1 MPQIPTGNN
10 ILNSHIF
17 KRIEDFSWDYKGVN
31 TKSYTHCMHTYPAMF
46 IPQVAR
52 RLIEQYSHKGDI
64 VCDIFCGSGT
74 ALVESR
80 LLGRNSYGID
90 LNPLATFLAAVKT
103 KEIDSKLLYKTY
115 FNLIDNVQFI
125 NEKEITIPDF
135 KNIDFWFKPR

>member
-1 MPQIPTGNN
+1 MVKLIP
-10 ILNSHIF
+10 IKELRKLDS
-17 KRIEDFSWDYKGVN
+17 SWDYKGEK

-52 RLIEQYSHKGDI
+52 RLLEQYSKKGDT

-90 LNPLATFLAAVKT
+90 LNPLATFLAKVKT
-103 KEIDSKLLYKTY
+103 TEIDSKLLYKTY
-115 FNLIDNVQFI
+115 FKLIDDIQFI
-125 NEKEITIPDF
+125 NDKEIKIQNF
-135 KNIDFWFKPR
+135 KNTNYIRVIIL